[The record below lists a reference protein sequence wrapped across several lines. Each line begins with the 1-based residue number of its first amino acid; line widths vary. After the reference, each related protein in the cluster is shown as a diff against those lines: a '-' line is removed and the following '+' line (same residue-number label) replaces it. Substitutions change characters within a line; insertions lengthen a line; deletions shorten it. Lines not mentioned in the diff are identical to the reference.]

1 MMLKVQAFYLLLALG
16 AVQSAA
22 AQETHGFLR
31 KGDRAYDR
39 DQYKEAEQQYRN
51 AADRDVRSPKAV
63 YNLGNTLYQQG
74 KFEEAGQRYHQSAAR
89 GETLTRSE
97 KADTWH
103 NQGNALLKQRKYQD
117 AVKAYE
123 QSLRYRP
130 ADQETKMNLQ
140 MAKKKLQEE
149 QKQQQEQQQKNQQ
162 QQENQNQQQNPSQQP
177 NQPQQKDKNQRQNP
191 EHQENQQGPPQ
202 PQQPAQQQQMKKE
215 EAKRLLE
222 TAIGNEDR
230 KNARKYRA
238 AEQSKPE
245 KRSKKDW

>member
-1 MMLKVQAFYLLLALG
+1 MKIVISYLLLL
-16 AVQSAA
+16 VFVTQSGFS
-22 AQETHGFLR
+22 QDTHGYLR

-39 DQYKEAEQQYRN
+39 DQYKDAEQHYRN
-51 AADRDVRSPKAV
+51 AADKDIRGPKAV

-74 KFEEAGQRYHQSAAR
+74 KFEEAGQRFQQAASR
-89 GETLTRSE
+89 DEGLTGPE

-103 NQGNALLKQRKYQD
+103 NVGNAMLKQRKYKE

-130 ADQETKMNLQ
+130 GDQETKINLQ
-140 MAKKKLQEE
+140 MAKKKLEE
-149 QKQQQEQQQKNQQ
+149 DMKREKEQQQKNQQ
-162 QQENQNQQQNPSQQP
+162 QQEQQQNQQDPSQQP
-177 NQPQQKDKNQRQNP
+177 NQPQQKDKNNQQNP
-191 EHQENQQGPPQ
+191 EHQQEQPGPPPQEQ
-202 PQQPAQQQQMKKE
+202 PQQKQQELKKE

-238 AEQSKPE
+238 ADQSSPE